1 MGGCD
6 MEKATLPWTQRV
18 WGAGKIL
25 GYKQGNV
32 PRGTF
37 VTFLYKYVTSL
48 VKGWLYK
55 NKFGGYKDLPLSLGG
70 I

>member
-1 MGGCD
+1 MDTKHMG
-6 MEKATLPWTQRV
+6 AR
-18 WGAGKIL
+18 KIL

-32 PRGTF
+32 PRGT
-37 VTFLYKYVTSL
+37 LP
-48 VKGWLYK
+48 K